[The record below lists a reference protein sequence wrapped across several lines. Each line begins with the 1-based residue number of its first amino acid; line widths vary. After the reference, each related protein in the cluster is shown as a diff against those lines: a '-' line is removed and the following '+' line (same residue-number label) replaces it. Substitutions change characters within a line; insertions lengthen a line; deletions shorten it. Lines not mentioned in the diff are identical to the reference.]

1 MLLSGRHGII
11 PTKHI
16 ILPPVGNS
24 HVDKN
29 IEMRA
34 CRWAKSGFI
43 PQQRQKIS
51 WHWQR
56 PLCIFYALRRYFA
69 WRRQWRSARFEK
81 VERDDADAVFAAC
94 FGRSL
99 DQILKAIAT
108 GMCEEVQ
115 SCVSRGN
122 RPLPA
127 LNRHIA

>member
-1 MLLSGRHGII
+1 MLLSGRHRII
-11 PTKHI
+11 PTKHV

-24 HVDKN
+24 HFDKD

-34 CRWAKSGFI
+34 CCWAISGPI

-56 PLCIFYALRRYFA
+56 PLCIFYALRRYFG
-69 WRRQWRSARFEK
+69 RRSQWRSARFEK
-81 VERDDADAVFAAC
+81 VERDVADAVFAAC
-94 FGRSL
+94 FGCAL

-108 GMCEEVQ
+108 GMCEEAQ
-115 SCVSRGN
+115 SCVSRGD

-127 LNRHIA
+127 